1 VKVALRTAKGAQSDH
16 WRQKTATFAER
27 IGDDWAQNCLPTKV
41 GGTRIKSQR
50 TDCLKA
56 IRKDFLKLQKA
67 AKKEGWTRDTPVPLG
82 FFGE

>member
-1 VKVALRTAKGAQSDH
+1 LAAENRYFRGAKRRRLG
-16 WRQKTATFAER
+16 
-27 IGDDWAQNCLPTKV
+27 TKLSPDKSRRH
-41 GGTRIKSQR
+41 TIKSQR